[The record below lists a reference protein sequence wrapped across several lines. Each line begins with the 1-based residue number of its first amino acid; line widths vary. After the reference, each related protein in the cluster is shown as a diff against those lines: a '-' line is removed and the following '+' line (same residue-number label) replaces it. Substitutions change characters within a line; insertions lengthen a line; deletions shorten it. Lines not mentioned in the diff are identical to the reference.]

1 MNATAIKAAPHSRS
15 AQPIA
20 DPKQTPALGLSS
32 TLTMSAVNLYR
43 LPQVLKRI
51 PVSRSSWFA
60 GIHTGRFPRGY
71 NIGPRT
77 TVWKSDEID
86 QVVAAL
92 SHEGGRV

>member
-1 MNATAIKAAPHSRS
+1 MNATAIQAEPHSRS

-20 DPKQTPALGLSS
+20 EPKQTPALGLSS

-60 GIHTGRFPRGY
+60 GIHTGRYPRGY
-71 NIGPRT
+71 KIGLRT

-86 QVVAAL
+86 QIVAGL
-92 SHEGGRV
+92 SHDGGEV